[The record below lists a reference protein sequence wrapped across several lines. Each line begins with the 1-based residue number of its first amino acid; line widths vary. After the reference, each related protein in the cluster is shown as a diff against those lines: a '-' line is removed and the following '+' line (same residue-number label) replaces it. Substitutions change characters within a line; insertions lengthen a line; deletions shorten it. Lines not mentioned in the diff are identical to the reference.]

1 MKKLQQGFT
10 LIELMIVVAIIG
22 ILAAI
27 AIPAYQ
33 DYTIRAQVSEGMSLA
48 AAAKTAVAESFLN
61 SGEAPADRTGAGMTA
76 TATDTQ
82 GKYVS
87 QVEVANGTIEITY
100 GNEANAQ
107 INGETLEI
115 TPYES
120 ADLSV
125 IWRCGAADDPTTLGA
140 TGLMGDSGGG
150 NAAAYAGGGSL
161 VTNGL
166 TQYLPAACRPA
177 P

>member
-1 MKKLQQGFT
+1 MNKLQKGFT

-61 SGEAPADRTGAGMTA
+61 TGEAPLLRVNAGMTA
-76 TATDTQ
+76 TAADTQ
-82 GKYVS
+82 GKYVAS
-87 QVEVANGTIEITY
+87 VAVASGTIVITY

-107 INGETLEI
+107 IDGESLGL

-120 ADLSV
+120 GDLSV
-125 IWRCGAADDPTTLGA
+125 IWKCGAAPVPAGSA
-140 TGLMGDSGGG
+140 GVMGTSGGG
-150 NAAAYAGGGSL
+150 VTAVLNNGTLAGAAFQ
-161 VTNGL
+161 
-166 TQYLPAACRPA
+166 QYLPSACRP
-177 P
+177 

>member
-1 MKKLQQGFT
+1 MKKVQQGFT

-61 SGEAPADRTGAGMTA
+61 SGQAPVDRTGAGMS
-76 TATDTQ
+76 ATDTDTS
-82 GKYVS
+82 GKYVKS
-87 QVEVANGTIEITY
+87 VQVTNGAITVTY
-100 GNEANAQ
+100 GNDANKQ
-107 INGETLEI
+107 IANKTLTL
-115 TPYES
+115 TPYEA

-125 IWRCGAADDPTTLGA
+125 VWRCGTAGVPAGA
-140 TGLMGDSGGG
+140 GGPLNPMGTSGGG
-150 NAAAYAGGGSL
+150 
-161 VTNGL
+161 VTASYVAP
-166 TQYLPAACRPA
+166 TVVDKYLPSACRP
-177 P
+177 

>member
-1 MKKLQQGFT
+1 MNRLQQGFT

-48 AAAKTAVAESFLN
+48 AAAKAAVAEDFLN
-61 SGEAPADRTGAGMTA
+61 EGAAPTNRTDAGMTA
-76 TATDTQ
+76 NAADTQ
-82 GKYVS
+82 GKYVAS
-87 QVEVANGTIEITY
+87 VAVANGAIIITY

-107 INGETLEI
+107 IANETLGL

-120 ADLSV
+120 GDLSV
-125 IWRCGAADDPTTLGA
+125 MWKCGGAGVPGGGALMGTSGAVNVAVQNNGSLAGAAFQ
-140 TGLMGDSGGG
+140 
-150 NAAAYAGGGSL
+150 
-161 VTNGL
+161 
-166 TQYLPAACRPA
+166 QYLPSACRP
-177 P
+177 

>member
-1 MKKLQQGFT
+1 MNKLQQGFT

-48 AAAKTAVAESFLN
+48 AAAKAAVAEDFLN
-61 SGEAPADRTGAGMTA
+61 EGAAPTNRVDAGMTA
-76 TATDTQ
+76 NITDTQ
-82 GKYVS
+82 GKYVAS
-87 QVEVANGTIEITY
+87 VAVANGTIVITY

-107 INGETLEI
+107 IANETLGL

-120 ADLSV
+120 GDLSV
-125 IWRCGAADDPTTLGA
+125 IWKCGGAPVPAGSTGLRGASGAVNVAVMNNGSLAGAAFQ
-140 TGLMGDSGGG
+140 
-150 NAAAYAGGGSL
+150 
-161 VTNGL
+161 
-166 TQYLPAACRPA
+166 QYLPSACRL
-177 P
+177 